1 MMGQSNRLPSL
12 QALRCFEA
20 AAQCLNFGKAADRLN
35 IIRSAVSHQ
44 IRKLEDE
51 LAQPLFW
58 RDGRTVRLTPAGEAL
73 LPSVRDG
80 FDGIREAAHHLREG
94 WPRREL
100 TVQVYVSVAMRWL
113 IPRLHG
119 LHETA
124 PKVSIKVLT
133 SLLDWEF
140 EDTAADVG
148 LVCVRGKR
156 RRDLRYRKLFGS
168 KVYPVCSPDFKAK
181 HNIMQAKDLA
191 NVPIIQVYTAAN
203 EWRQWMEAAEVD
215 TDNVTLIDQFDSY
228 LLAMEAAAD
237 GQGVAFCNGPFLA
250 SELNSGRLV
259 RPVPEAVSIPA
270 DWCLVHRREFEGEPR
285 VRDLETWFQC
295 ALAEDPLA
303 ADFISPDDAARLQTI
318 RAKERRT

>member
-1 MMGQSNRLPSL
+1 MMERSSRLPPL

-35 IIRSAVSHQ
+35 ITRSAVSHQ

-51 LAQPLFW
+51 LGQPLFW
-58 RDGRTVRLTPAGEAL
+58 RDGRAVRLTPAGEAL
-73 LPSVRDG
+73 LPAVRDG
-80 FDGIREAAHHLREG
+80 FDGIRDAASNVRDG

-100 TVQVYVSVAMRWL
+100 TLQVYVSVAMRWL

-168 KVYPVCSPDFKAK
+168 RVFAVCSPAFKEEHK
-181 HNIMQAKDLA
+181 ITCAKDLA
-191 NVPIIQVYTAAN
+191 RVPIIQVYTAAN
-203 EWRQWMEAAEVD
+203 EWREWMQAAEID
-215 TDNVTLIDQFDSY
+215 ITNVTIVDQFDSY
-228 LLAMEAAAD
+228 LLAMEAAAE
-237 GQGVAFCNGPFLA
+237 GQGVAFCNGPFFA
-250 SELNSGRLV
+250 AEVHSGRLV
-259 RPVPEAVSIPA
+259 QPVPETISIGA

-295 ALAEDPLA
+295 ALADDPLA
-303 ADFISPDDAARLQTI
+303 ARFISEDDAARLQTI
-318 RAKERRT
+318 RTREMRK